1 MKARQKNPNGL
12 LTRRRI
18 LSSAVRGGFG
28 SALLAGLWLNGCGQ
42 RKPAKKPN
50 ILFILIDALRAD
62 RLGCY
67 GNADRLSP
75 ALDAIAGEGLVLER
89 AIAQAPWTQPSMA
102 SLFCS
107 RYPGVHGVTDYNDAF
122 EAIHRGQ
129 PTVTKLSA
137 AFITLAEVLQNSGYA
152 TAAFVANPFVI
163 RDFGF
168 AQGFEHFDSSFA
180 DNTTTGDVVNRA
192 ALAWLAKRDTHKPF
206 FCFLHY
212 MDVHGP
218 YNAGPEFLDSLL
230 DRVEASPN
238 KTMLTLEEFQQLGYL
253 RQLPPVYT
261 NRTRHDWL
269 NKYRQYWAAR
279 YDAGVRQVDYHI
291 ANLKKDLAKMGLW
304 DGLYVI
310 TTADHGESLDEHG
323 YWDHGYTL
331 FHPELHVPLLLRWP
345 GVLGRGKRIAGTQRL
360 IDVMPTLIDEL
371 GLRQTAELQGRSLV
385 SVIRGRSSEQV
396 PAFAEAVKIGPEQK
410 TLYMGNW
417 KLILKKAE
425 PLPRLYNIADDPLE
439 ANDLSMSDRN
449 KASQLTNMLRQQN
462 RINIR
467 LASQISTETVPLT
480 AEQQK
485 RLRSLGYLK

>member
-1 MKARQKNPNGL
+1 MKARRITDGL

-18 LSSAVRGGFG
+18 LRCALRGGFG
-28 SALLAGLWLNGCGQ
+28 SALWAGLLLNGCG
-42 RKPAKKPN
+42 RKKAVKRPN
-50 ILFILIDALRAD
+50 IVFILIDALRAD

-67 GNADRLSP
+67 GNNDNLSP
-75 ALDAIAGEGLVLER
+75 ALDAIAGEGLVFER

-122 EAIHRGQ
+122 EAAHRGQ
-129 PTVTKLSA
+129 PTVTKLSG
-137 AFITLAEVLQNSGYA
+137 AFVTLAEALQQSGYA
-152 TAAFVANPFVI
+152 TAAFVANPFVV

-180 DNTTTGDVVNRA
+180 DNTTTGDVVNKA
-192 ALAWLAKRDTHKPF
+192 VLTWLAKRDTHKPF

-230 DRVEASPN
+230 DRVEALPD
-238 KTMLTLEEFQQLGYL
+238 KTKLTAEEFQRLGYL

-261 NRTRHDWL
+261 NRARHDRL
-269 NKYRQYWAAR
+269 NKCRQYWAAR

-291 ANLKKDLAKMGLW
+291 AELKKELAKMGLW

-345 GVLGRGKRIAGTQRL
+345 DVFTAGRRIADMVRL

-371 GLRQTAELQGRSLV
+371 GLRQTGQPQGRSLV
-385 SVIRGRSSEQV
+385 SLIRGRSSEQV
-396 PAFAEAVKIGPEQK
+396 PAFAEAVKNGPEQK
-410 TLYMGNW
+410 AVYMGDW
-417 KLILKKAE
+417 KLILKKAD
-425 PLPRLYNIADDPLE
+425 PLPRLYNLAADPLE
-439 ANDLSMSDRN
+439 ANDLSTTDRD
-449 KASQLTNMLRQQN
+449 KASQLTNMLQRQN
-462 RINIR
+462 RINTR
-467 LASQISTETVPLT
+467 LASEISIETVPLS

-485 RLRSLGYLK
+485 RLRSLGYLR